1 MNDIGVDDNLQL
13 IDFSEEDDY
22 LIAFPF
28 RDNLED
34 LRLSVSFDNVNEY
47 DRNKQCG
54 GANLPAQSE
63 SLEPR
68 RLSFLRK
75 SLAWDSAFFTSAG
88 VLDPEE
94 LFMINKGFRK
104 AEPKKPSHGTRKDTR
119 LDLVSSQA
127 QISVNSKRS
136 KFATNI
142 GGPACGQ
149 SNALSSKKTNVCS
162 QNKMKSVRALHSQS
176 INLQGPKFVTKT
188 RITNNQIKQD
198 KVSSLPKLIS
208 STQTTNNPAFEGSDS
223 AKIENKTRKAGTVTD
238 MTVSKR
244 SRRGD
249 LSGLYKSTSFMTPI
263 TEKRSKFHPAYES
276 LSSASSSK
284 NFTKSIGS
292 KNNPRKLKPTN
303 SPSSVHYPLSSTCSS
318 STSPA
323 SSIDGWFL
331 ESLSSTNTITDQNT
345 ILTSDF
351 QSLSL
356 ESCRNSVEGKFT
368 SQKATRSSIRTSPFS
383 GGPKRKIKSSG
394 LRMPSPK
401 IGFFDEEP
409 ILRGILQD
417 RFGDHSPL
425 LYENSTKIQSSP
437 HSPSVSIENCLKARK
452 FKEHD
457 GKKFS
462 ASCSKLKPEREAPKE
477 ISKNR
482 MNVEQK
488 RQKYDS
494 GVLHVIDTK
503 KKQDESD
510 QYDSQKENVYSYK
523 DEINGLSKQLEVI
536 DLDRDVA
543 EVKGQRTGV
552 KQHGQVIPIPNV
564 QHTPLCSRTPL
575 AEKII
580 ST

>member
-1 MNDIGVDDNLQL
+1 MG
-13 IDFSEEDDY
+13 
-22 LIAFPF
+22 
-28 RDNLED
+28 
-34 LRLSVSFDNVNEY
+34 
-47 DRNKQCG
+47 
-54 GANLPAQSE
+54 
-63 SLEPR
+63 
-68 RLSFLRK
+68 
-75 SLAWDSAFFTSAG
+75 
-88 VLDPEE
+88 
-94 LFMINKGFRK
+94 
-104 AEPKKPSHGTRKDTR
+104 KP
-119 LDLVSSQA
+119 
-127 QISVNSKRS
+127 
-136 KFATNI
+136 
-142 GGPACGQ
+142 
-149 SNALSSKKTNVCS
+149 
-162 QNKMKSVRALHSQS
+162 MHS
-176 INLQGPKFVTKT
+176 
-188 RITNNQIKQD
+188 D
-198 KVSSLPKLIS
+198 KVSSQPKLIS

-223 AKIENKTRKAGTVTD
+223 AKTENKTRKAGTVTD

-244 SRRGD
+244 SRWGD
-249 LSGLYKSTSFMTPI
+249 LSGLYKSTSFTTPI
-263 TEKRSKFHPAYES
+263 TDKKSKFHPSYES

-292 KNNPRKLKPTN
+292 KNNPRKLKPIN

-331 ESLSSTNTITDQNT
+331 ESLSLATTITDQNT
-345 ILTSDF
+345 IPTSDF

-356 ESCRNSVEGKFT
+356 ASCRNSVEGKFT

-409 ILRGILQD
+409 ILSGILQD
-417 RFGDHSPL
+417 RFEDHSPL
-425 LYENSTKIQSSP
+425 LHEKSIKIQSSP
-437 HSPSVSIENCLKARK
+437 HSSSVSTENCLKARK
-452 FKEHD
+452 LKEHD
-457 GKKFS
+457 GRKFS
-462 ASCSKLKPEREAPKE
+462 ASCSKLKPDRQAPKE

-488 RQKYDS
+488 RQKDDS

-510 QYDSQKENVYSYK
+510 QHDSQKENVYSYK
-523 DEINGLSKQLEVI
+523 DEVNGLSKQLEVI

-543 EVKGQRTGV
+543 EVKGQRTGA
-552 KQHGQVIPIPNV
+552 KQHGQVISLPNAE
-564 QHTPLCSRTPL
+564 HTPLCSRTPL